1 MGSRGN
7 LYDIAFSHH
16 KWLSCLS
23 HTLQLVICKFGA
35 IHSPKQAI
43 SAAHRVVKK
52 VCKSTRAT
60 EKLVALSG
68 LKLVVVFLFFIII
81 DLFVSF
87 TTPTFRGLTISINLN
102 VTLIY

>member
-1 MGSRGN
+1 
-7 LYDIAFSHH
+7 
-16 KWLSCLS
+16 
-23 HTLQLVICKFGA
+23 
-35 IHSPKQAI
+35 
-43 SAAHRVVKK
+43 
-52 VCKSTRAT
+52 
-60 EKLVALSG
+60 VALSG